1 MQRMNPFDAGAG
13 FGEFDVHGFISHGG
27 PALGECL
34 DAAGI
39 DWRLLD
45 AEREQP
51 QA

>member
-1 MQRMNPFDAGAG
+1 MNPFDAGAG
-13 FGEFDVHGFISHGG
+13 FGEFDVQGFISQAG

-39 DWRLLD
+39 DWRLPD
-45 AEREQP
+45 AEGGQP